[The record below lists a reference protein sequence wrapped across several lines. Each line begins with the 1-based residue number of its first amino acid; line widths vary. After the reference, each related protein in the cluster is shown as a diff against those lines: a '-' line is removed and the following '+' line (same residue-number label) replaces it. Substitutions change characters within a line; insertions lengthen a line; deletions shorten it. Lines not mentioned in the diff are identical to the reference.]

1 MQFLVQ
7 QLLIVTLSTKTRVLL
22 LPILYLYCVSHC
34 EARELWVRPLATSKC
49 PSELCLT
56 LEKCLNNATAYFTTN
71 TTFHFLPGTHHINET
86 LQLKVKNVT
95 HLWLAGSTNRQDQH
109 EAIIECNG
117 QLNFIFVDIIGLHIS
132 DLTLSHCGLEL
143 PYHWMGIDLWKS
155 QGVHA
160 ALCVGRVDL
169 LLLENVHILEGNG
182 YGLLTW
188 DCRDSTLSR
197 CKFESNYW
205 RKGVDQS
212 VCDNP
217 FSRNDSE
224 CGAKPGGN
232 VLFARLFSP
241 SISQHVDINVLH
253 SEFMHGI
260 GTSFIPSKFSNNC
273 AYAGGLGVFLINA
286 PKFLCHISLHN
297 CTLCNNTAPS
307 GGNMFLYSDA
317 RLALN
322 INNSSFCQG
331 IASAIGGGGG
341 GIYINAGVYAK
352 ADIHICHSSFLSNY
366 GNIGGGMF
374 LEANEVWENVK
385 HVMQFNTTI
394 EECRFHG
401 NSGGY
406 GGGMSIKALHIQFF
420 VLLNPKSLIL
430 ISKSVFQ
437 NNTGQYVPVQ

>member
-71 TTFHFLPGTHHINET
+71 TTFHFLPGTHLINET
-86 LQLKVKNVT
+86 SQLKVRNVT
-95 HLWLAGSTNRQDQH
+95 HLWLAGSTNSWDQRK
-109 EAIIECNG
+109 AIIECNG
-117 QLNFIFVDIIGLHIS
+117 QLNFIFVDIVSLYIS

-232 VLFARLFSP
+232 VLFASLFSLSL
-241 SISQHVDINVLH
+241 SISHISVLH
-253 SEFMHGI
+253 SQFLHGI
-260 GTSFIPSKFSNNC
+260 GTSFIPSKFSDS
-273 AYAGGLGVFLINA
+273 AYAGGLGVFLFHIPNYE
-286 PKFLCHISLHN
+286 CHISLHN
-297 CTLCNNTAPS
+297 FTLCNNTAPS

-322 INNSSFCQG
+322 ISTSSFWLLT
-331 IASAIGGGGG
+331 ALTIG
-341 GIYINAGVYAK
+341 
-352 ADIHICHSSFLSNY
+352 
-366 GNIGGGMF
+366 
-374 LEANEVWENVK
+374 
-385 HVMQFNTTI
+385 
-394 EECRFHG
+394 
-401 NSGGY
+401 
-406 GGGMSIKALHIQFF
+406 
-420 VLLNPKSLIL
+420 
-430 ISKSVFQ
+430 
-437 NNTGQYVPVQ
+437 